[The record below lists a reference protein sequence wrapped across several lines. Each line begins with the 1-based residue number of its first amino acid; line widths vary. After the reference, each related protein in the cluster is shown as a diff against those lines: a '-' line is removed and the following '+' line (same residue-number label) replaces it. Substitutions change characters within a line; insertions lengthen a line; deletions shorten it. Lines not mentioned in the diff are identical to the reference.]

1 VISEARAALTGLLED
16 AGFRVFDYVP
26 PNITPPCAV
35 IFPLGDW
42 ITPGENF
49 GEYRIGFSVRIFAQ
63 ALTNQN
69 VTATMD
75 GYVEDVIDAVDSAA
89 GFYMSGMQ
97 APEQFGENASA
108 FLGVD
113 AAIYQITRQ

>member
-1 VISEARAALTGLLED
+1 VL
-16 AGFRVFDYVP
+16 
-26 PNITPPCAV
+26 
-35 IFPLGDW
+35 FPLGDW
-42 ITPGENF
+42 IQPGENY

-69 VTATMD
+69 ATVKMD
-75 GYVEDVIDAVDSAA
+75 GYVEKVIEAVDDTP
-89 GFYMSGMQ
+89 GFYMAGIG
-97 APEQFGENASA
+97 APEQFGENAST

>member
-1 VISEARAALTGLLED
+1 MISEARAALSGLLED
-16 AGFRVFDYVP
+16 AGFRVFEHVP

-35 IFPLGDW
+35 IFPLGEW
-42 ITPGENF
+42 IQPGETY
-49 GEYRIGFSVRIFAQ
+49 GEYRIGFNVRIFAQ

-75 GYVEDVIDAVDSAA
+75 GYVEDVIAAVEDAA
-89 GFYMSGMQ
+89 GFYMAGMQ

>member
-1 VISEARAALTGLLED
+1 MITASRTALKNLLET
-16 AGFRVFDYVP
+16 AGFRVFQHVP
-26 PNITPPCAV
+26 PNISPPCAV

-42 ITPGENF
+42 IQPGETY
-49 GEYRIGFSVRIFAQ
+49 GEYRIGFTVRIFAQ

-69 VTATMD
+69 ATTTMD
-75 GYVEDVIDAVDSAA
+75 GYVEDLIEAVDDAA
-89 GFYMSGMQ
+89 GFYMAGIQ

-108 FLGVD
+108 FLGID